1 MQFNHAFDFE
11 DGFLTNGTP
20 GNFDGGVIEYST
32 DNGAS
37 WQDAGSLISSGTPYG
52 GTVFNGFQNPL
63 AGRSAFVKESFGYT
77 ATQINLGSLAG
88 HTARFR
94 FRIGTDSDIGNLPG
108 GWYVDDIRLYTCVN
122 AVPMV
127 SAVLPAG
134 RSVQVGNIATAFA
147 TIINAGTEVANN
159 VSIGLTTVVPGTLVY
174 QTADSGNNLT
184 GTQNTPAT
192 IQPGA
197 AQNFVIAFT
206 PSAAFA
212 PTNVA
217 LNMSGTNSL
226 PVTPVTGLN
235 TLLLS
240 STSGPG
246 PDIIAL
252 AATITPGLIVDIP
265 GASGLAAF
273 AVATSNV
280 GAAGNIAVTANK
292 GNLPIVVTV
301 CQTDGG
307 GTCLAAPVPSVTVD
321 IGAGQTSTFSFF
333 ITGQGNVPFDPA
345 NNRLSAIFTNT
356 ANGYVVGGTSV
367 AVRTQ

>member
-1 MQFNHAFDFE
+1 M
-11 DGFLTNGTP
+11 
-20 GNFDGGVIEYST
+20 
-32 DNGAS
+32 
-37 WQDAGSLISSGTPYG
+37 
-52 GTVFNGFQNPL
+52 
-63 AGRSAFVKESFGYT
+63 
-77 ATQINLGSLAG
+77 
-88 HTARFR
+88 RFR
-94 FRIGTDSDIGNLPG
+94 FRIGTDRDVGTLPG

-122 AVPMV
+122 SVPMF

-134 RSVQVGNIATAFA
+134 RSVQVGSTATAFV

-159 VSIGLTTVVPGTLVY
+159 VSIGLTTVVPGSFVY
-174 QTADSGNNLT
+174 QTADSSNNPT

-192 IQPGA
+192 IQPGT
-197 AQNFVIAFT
+197 AQNFIIAFT

-217 LNMSGTNSL
+217 LNMSGTNAL

-235 TLLLS
+235 TLLVS

-252 AATITPGLIVDIP
+252 AATITPRLIVDIP
-265 GASGLAAF
+265 GPDGIAAF

-280 GAAGNIAVTANK
+280 RAAGNIAVTANK

-301 CQTDGG
+301 CQTGGDGACLTDTGSQRHG
-307 GTCLAAPVPSVTVD
+307 GHRRWPDPDV
-321 IGAGQTSTFSFF
+321 FSFF
-333 ITGQGNVPFDPA
+333 VAGQDNVPFDPA
-345 NNRLSAIFTNT
+345 NNRIFPTFTDT
-356 ANGYVVGGTSV
+356 ATGYVVGGTSV